1 MAEINLTPKQ
11 TLVWEYLFNDTHT
24 DVLAGGSAGG
34 SKTFTGCLW
43 ITTLC
48 LKYDGIR
55 CLIGRAVLAQLK
67 QSTLN
72 TLFEVMEMMGLK
84 PTTHFTYNAHSNVL
98 TFFNGSE
105 IILKD
110 LQYMPS
116 DARYESLSGYELT
129 AVFVDEC
136 TQITELCYQILKS
149 RIRYKLNQ
157 YKLIPKILLTCN
169 PANCWV
175 KKMFYIPH
183 TQGML
188 DPKKVF
194 IQILPYDNPHLPPSY
209 IEILKTLPTQE
220 RMRLLEGSWQYLD
233 EPDALFDYDSI
244 TNCIFKL
251 APNANNRKYCSLDI
265 SRFGEDRTVIMIW
278 VGLVLIECHILR
290 KIDATGVA
298 DKVTELCEMHGIDR
312 TSIIAD
318 SDGVGSGVTDILKA
332 IGFVNNSKALHKQN
346 FSNLK
351 SQCYVTLSQMIKD
364 GKISFNL
371 TDSALME
378 EMAQELLAVK
388 LKDLD
393 RDNKIAVQSKD
404 EMKRILGKSPDLSDA
419 LMMRMWFE
427 LKNLKST
434 GRYALQFTNYG

>member
-1 MAEINLTPKQ
+1 
-11 TLVWEYLFNDTHT
+11 
-24 DVLAGGSAGG
+24 
-34 SKTFTGCLW
+34 
-43 ITTLC
+43 
-48 LKYDGIR
+48 
-55 CLIGRAVLAQLK
+55 
-67 QSTLN
+67 
-72 TLFEVMEMMGLK
+72 
-84 PTTHFTYNAHSNVL
+84 
-98 TFFNGSE
+98 
-105 IILKD
+105 
-110 LQYMPS
+110 MPS

-332 IGFVNNSKALHKQN
+332 IGFVNNSKPLHGQN

-371 TDSALME
+371 TDSALTE